1 MKLSELQKG
10 DRARIKKIET
20 DEALKTRLF
29 SFGIGRGSELS
40 VETCSLGK
48 KTIEILVDG
57 TLVGLRVNEA
67 SEIEVEKF

>member
-10 DRARIKKIET
+10 DRATIKRIET
-20 DEALKTRLF
+20 DEALKIRLF